1 MRYHR
6 AMEYA
11 ALGLALIAV
20 VLALRA
26 SAIASGL
33 KRAIEE
39 AAADSRRRVEN
50 VSGEVDEKLTNLR
63 GLMSRMAAGATL
75 TPEMI
80 LEGRLWRDVSAAE
93 GARILQS
100 GELRVLDVR
109 TPQETSLGIIAGAA
123 LIPVDQLETRWKE
136 IPKDKKP
143 LLVYCAGGGRSAAA
157 CEFLSQQGYES
168 VFNLEGGFSSWNGPT
183 ARPK

>member
-1 MRYHR
+1 
-6 AMEYA
+6 MEYVV
-11 ALGLALIAV
+11 LGLAVLAV

-26 SAIASGL
+26 TAIASGL

-39 AAADSRRRVEN
+39 ATADGRRRAEN
-50 VSGEVDEKLTNLR
+50 VSSEVDEKLANVR
-63 GLMSRMAAGATL
+63 QLMSRMAAGAKL

-80 LEGRLWRDVSAAE
+80 AEGRLWRDVSAAE
-93 GARILQS
+93 GARIFQS

-109 TPQETSLGIIAGAA
+109 TPQETAQGIIAGAA
-123 LIPVDQLETRWKE
+123 LIPVDQLEGRWKE
-136 IPKDKKP
+136 IPKDHKP

-157 CEFLSQQGYES
+157 CEFLSQQGFES
-168 VFNLEGGFSSWNGPT
+168 VFNLEGGFSSWSGPT